1 MKSYSERRALKC
13 RKAFDGFQP
22 DFGGCRDP
30 ELAQMILDLARNG
43 KTSAEIA
50 EAAGKT
56 PKAIQKFFRRY
67 DFPNLHNIE
76 VRRMQEQPMW
86 KGGEKMMKGY
96 TYRRV
101 PDHPNGTKHGNYVAV
116 HRLVMEQKLGRYL
129 LTAEVVDHIDG
140 DIQNNH
146 PDNLRLFASNADHLR
161 ETLKGKCPKWSE
173 DGKRRISERQKERW
187 RRYRE
192 KKAAANR
199 QA

>member
-1 MKSYSERRALKC
+1 MESYSERRAQKC
-13 RKAFDGFQP
+13 REAFEGFQP
-22 DFGGCRDP
+22 DFSGCRDP
-30 ELAQMILDLARNG
+30 ELAQTILDLAREG

-50 EAAGKT
+50 QVTGKT

-67 DFPNLHNIE
+67 GFPNLHNIE

-86 KGGEKMMKGY
+86 KGGEKLMKGY

-129 LTAEVVDHIDG
+129 LPTEVVDHIDG

-146 PDNLRLFASNADHLR
+146 PDNLRVFANNAKHLR
-161 ETLKGKCPKWSE
+161 KTLKGRCPKWSD
-173 DGKRRISERQKERW
+173 DGKRRISDAQKAHW
-187 RRYRE
+187 RRYRA
-192 KKAAANR
+192 KKAAASR

>member
-1 MKSYSERRALKC
+1 MESYSERRAQKC
-13 RKAFDGFQP
+13 REAFEGFQP
-22 DFGGCRDP
+22 DFSGCRDP
-30 ELAQMILDLARNG
+30 ELAQTILDLAREG

-50 EAAGKT
+50 QVTGKT

-67 DFPNLHNIE
+67 GFPNLHNIE

-86 KGGEKMMKGY
+86 KGGEKLMKGY

-116 HRLVMEQKLGRYL
+116 HCLVMEQKLGRYL
-129 LTAEVVDHIDG
+129 LPTEVVDHIDG

-146 PDNLRLFASNADHLR
+146 PDNLRVFANNAKHLR
-161 ETLKGKCPKWSE
+161 KTLKGRCPKWSD
-173 DGKRRISERQKERW
+173 DGKRRISDAQKAHW
-187 RRYRE
+187 RRYRA
-192 KKAAANR
+192 KKAAASR

>member
-1 MKSYSERRALKC
+1 MESYSERRAQKC
-13 RKAFDGFQP
+13 REAFEGFQP
-22 DFGGCRDP
+22 DFSGCRDP
-30 ELAQMILDLARNG
+30 ELAQTILDLAREG

-50 EAAGKT
+50 QVAGKT

-86 KGGEKMMKGY
+86 KGGEKLMKGY

-129 LTAEVVDHIDG
+129 LPSEVVDHIDG

-146 PDNLRLFASNADHLR
+146 PDNLRVFASNAEHLR
-161 ETLKGKCPKWSE
+161 ETLKGRCPQWSD
-173 DGKRRISERQKERW
+173 DGKRRISDAQKAHW
-187 RRYRE
+187 RRYRA
-192 KKAAANR
+192 KKAAASR

>member
-1 MKSYSERRALKC
+1 MESYSERRAQKC
-13 RKAFDGFQP
+13 REAFEGFQP
-22 DFGGCRDP
+22 DFSGCRDP
-30 ELAQMILDLARNG
+30 ELAQTILDLAREG

-50 EAAGKT
+50 QVTGKT

-86 KGGEKMMKGY
+86 KGGEKLMKGY

-129 LTAEVVDHIDG
+129 LPTEVVDHIDG
-140 DIQNNH
+140 NIQNNH
-146 PDNLRLFASNADHLR
+146 PDNLRVFANNAEHLR
-161 ETLKGKCPKWSE
+161 ETLKGRCPKWSD
-173 DGKRRISERQKERW
+173 DGKRRISDAQKAHW
-187 RRYRE
+187 RRYRA
-192 KKAAANR
+192 KKAAASR

>member
-1 MKSYSERRALKC
+1 MESYSERRAQKC
-13 RKAFDGFQP
+13 REAFEGFQP
-22 DFGGCRDP
+22 DFSGCRDP
-30 ELAQMILDLARNG
+30 ELAQTILDLAREG

-50 EAAGKT
+50 QVTGKT

-67 DFPNLHNIE
+67 GFPNLHNIE

-86 KGGEKMMKGY
+86 KGGEKLMKGY

-129 LTAEVVDHIDG
+129 LPTEVVDHIDG

-146 PDNLRLFASNADHLR
+146 PDNLRVFANNAKHLR
-161 ETLKGKCPKWSE
+161 ETLKGRCPKWSD
-173 DGKRRISERQKERW
+173 DGKRRISDAQKAHW
-187 RRYRE
+187 RRYRA
-192 KKAAANR
+192 KKAAASR

>member
-1 MKSYSERRALKC
+1 MKSYSERRAQKC
-13 RKAFDGFQP
+13 REAFEGFQP
-22 DFGGCRDP
+22 DFSGCRDP
-30 ELAQMILDLARNG
+30 ELAQTILDLAREG

-50 EAAGKT
+50 QVAGKT

-86 KGGEKMMKGY
+86 KGGEKLMKGY

-129 LTAEVVDHIDG
+129 LPSEVVDHIDG

-146 PDNLRLFASNADHLR
+146 PDNLRVFASNAEHLR
-161 ETLKGKCPKWSE
+161 ETLKGRCPQWSD
-173 DGKRRISERQKERW
+173 DGKRRISDAQKAHW
-187 RRYRE
+187 RRYRA
-192 KKAAANR
+192 KKAAASR

>member
-1 MKSYSERRALKC
+1 MESYSERRAQKC
-13 RKAFDGFQP
+13 RQAFEGFQP
-22 DFGGCRDP
+22 DFSGCRDP
-30 ELAQMILDLARNG
+30 ELAQMILNLARDG

-50 EAAGKT
+50 QAAGKT

-86 KGGEKMMKGY
+86 KGGEKLMKGY

-101 PDHPNGTKHGNYVAV
+101 PDHPNGTTHGNYVAV

-129 LTAEVVDHIDG
+129 LPTEVVDHIDG

-146 PDNLRLFASNADHLR
+146 PDNLRVFANNAEHLR
-161 ETLKGKCPKWSE
+161 ETLKGKCPKWSD
-173 DGKRRISERQKERW
+173 DGKRRISDAKKRHWNRH
-187 RRYRE
+187 RE
-192 KKAAANR
+192 NKAAASR
-199 QA
+199 RA